1 MKITLHS
8 RVKLGLLPLLFV
20 LSVGS
25 VSAQTDVAKTLQ
37 EKLVARIAKL
47 QSACAKDIR
56 KYCKAVT
63 PGEGRVIYCLQA
75 YEDKISSECT
85 FELEDSL
92 TKVQASADGLKGAI
106 IACKAEIAG
115 VCGKTV
121 PGQGRV
127 AACLLANKST
137 ASKDCADA
145 ITAIEGIVSEKD

>member
-1 MKITLHS
+1 MKITMHS
-8 RVKLGLLPLLFV
+8 RVKLGLLPLLFA

-25 VSAQTDVAKTLQ
+25 VAAQTDVTKTLQ
-37 EKLVARIAKL
+37 EKLTARIAKL

-75 YEDKISSECT
+75 YEDKLGAECT
-85 FELEDSL
+85 YQLEESL
-92 TKVQASADGLKGAI
+92 SGVQASADGLKNAI
-106 IACKAEIAG
+106 NACKAEISG
-115 VCGKTV
+115 VCGKIV

-137 ASKDCADA
+137 ASKECADA
-145 ITAIEGIVSEKD
+145 ITSIEASVSEKD